1 MKKFIF
7 IFCLFVSAVSSQSI
21 SETNLVCLS
30 NNICTFMI
38 PTENGY
44 DFYLVNRAPNAN
56 ITRSITLNLSLKNLK
71 SDLVFPQYY
80 VLRSS
85 EPIRVTQLA
94 VENETKEIFYS
105 VSILDYFG
113 DWDRTHDDSV
123 TYSLPFPKGIRSR
136 IGQGYNGHFTHVG
149 ALQYSID
156 FTLPI
161 GTPIHSARRGRVV
174 QVVKKYTEGGIRND
188 LLSKANSILIQHDD
202 GTIGNYAHLK
212 KDGVVVNEGDY
223 VEEGQ
228 LIGYSGNT
236 GYSQGPHLH
245 FEVHK
250 PKKGSTVE
258 TIPTFFKTQYSD
270 REYLNYLYLYWQP
283 EKGIDPP
290 NTDLLDEDILL
301 CRKRG
306 NEISSQCNDRKFR
319 LGETYALQLEFNKPT
334 IKQVELFLTIDSNMV
349 EPYYLKWNINNE
361 NLLERRYF
369 EIPKNRNFVGNWKM
383 VIKVDGEEK
392 KKFFFQIDP

>member
-7 IFCLFVSAVSSQSI
+7 IFCLLVSTVSAQAI
-21 SETNLVCLS
+21 TETNLVCLS
-30 NNICTFMI
+30 NNICTFMS

-85 EPIRVTQLA
+85 DPIRVTQLS

-105 VSILDYFG
+105 VSVIDYLG
-113 DWDRTHDDSV
+113 DWDAIHDDTV

-301 CRKRG
+301 CRKRV
-306 NEISSQCNDRKFR
+306 NEILSQCNDRKFR
-319 LGETYALQLEFNKPT
+319 LGEMYALQLEFNKPT
-334 IKQVELFLTIDSNMV
+334 IKQVELFLTIDGNTV
-349 EPYYLKWNINNE
+349 EPYYQKWNIRNE
-361 NLLERRYF
+361 NLLEYRYF
-369 EIPKNRNFVGNWKM
+369 TIPKNRNFVGNWKM